1 MMNRNVSVIIAVYNG
16 EKEIIQTLRHLK
28 FNWIKEIIIVNDA
41 SNDNTEEELIKFRLQ
56 NNENLIKIY
65 NLEKN
70 QGKGD
75 AIEYGVEK
83 STGEIILLLDSDLKE
98 SVVECDKLVKSL
110 IKEKKEIVIAII
122 PIRAGGF
129 GIVRKSA
136 EIILYLFTKKKM
148 KAPLSGQRAIK
159 KEIANKM
166 RPFSKGFGL
175 ELGMDIYILNNNI
188 SFVEVECD
196 FNHNLTKKNLNG
208 FLHRGKQLVDIF
220 NVLLK
225 ELLGVA

>member
-1 MMNRNVSVIIAVYNG
+1 MNKIVSVIIAVYNG
-16 EKEIIQTLRHLK
+16 EKEIIQTLNHLK

-41 SNDNTEEELIKFRLQ
+41 SNDNTKEELKKFTFQ
-56 NNENLIKIY
+56 NNENLIKVY

-70 QGKGD
+70 QGKGS
-75 AIEYGVEK
+75 AIEFGVEK
-83 STGEIILLLDSDLKE
+83 SSGEIILLLDADLKE
-98 SVVECDKLVKSL
+98 SVVECEKLVRVL
-110 IKEKKEIVIAII
+110 IKGKNEVAIAII

-129 GIVRKSA
+129 GVVRKTA

-148 KAPLSGQRAIK
+148 EAPLSGQRAIK

-188 SFVEVECD
+188 SYVEIECD
-196 FNHNLTKKNLNG
+196 FNHNLTRKNLKG
-208 FLHRGKQLVDIF
+208 FLHRGKQLIDIF
-220 NVLLK
+220 NVFLK